1 MFIVPHFSVFF
12 NHFYSVGD
20 QRRKTEPTQEI
31 KAMNIYEI
39 KEITPQRLLEVWE
52 DSVRATR
59 HFLSDA

>member
-1 MFIVPHFSVFF
+1 
-12 NHFYSVGD
+12 
-20 QRRKTEPTQEI
+20 
-31 KAMNIYEI
+31 MNIYEI